1 MPPFPQLSNVH
12 KKVPALLS
20 HSVIKRLSVCLKCQ
34 VQCPVQDKDSVR
46 VNYHS
51 VLRAWHKTYKQ
62 CLLVLLVRFSFF
74 FYKLI
79 NLFLPVEDRKSKT
92 KVLAD
97 SVSGKED
104 PHPGS

>member
-1 MPPFPQLSNVH
+1 MFEMLST
-12 KKVPALLS
+12 VPS
-20 HSVIKRLSVCLKCQ
+20 SRQGFS
-34 VQCPVQDKDSVR
+34 R

-62 CLLVLLVRFSFF
+62 CLLVPLVLFSFF
-74 FYKLI
+74 FYKLR

-97 SVSGKED
+97 SVSGEEG
-104 PHPGS
+104 PRPGS